1 MSDETK
7 NQSIG
12 IGNIL
17 NSELARQI
25 YGDGLQKG
33 TIETGNLI
41 GEISKT
47 VRLMIQPTLTL
58 IQNAST
64 RLDAWASEA
73 INKIPPERLTAPNPA
88 QLRAVA
94 TAIGTEADESQL
106 RDFYVKLLS
115 KMMDKEFQQIVHPS
129 IPRLLQDLSPLD
141 ALLLQITGQG
151 SEVDLPN
158 ECEISDYQLSP
169 SLVAT
174 WDAWEE
180 GGIGVGIYR
189 FFRKVHRLLPK
200 EPDCPPN
207 SGRGSE
213 HAGFLELILPQRPL
227 FEDQGISF
235 GNLSRLGLAH
245 DEPEKIVLGTPYS
258 HFSGDIPVAQH
269 FASLFRNHQ
278 LVVANFYYRTSLGRR
293 FAECCIPKYEGKTI
307 WHPKK

>member
-129 IPRLLQDLSPLD
+129 IPRLLGTHGKKAAS
-141 ALLLQITGQG
+141 
-151 SEVDLPN
+151 
-158 ECEISDYQLSP
+158 
-169 SLVAT
+169 
-174 WDAWEE
+174 
-180 GGIGVGIYR
+180 
-189 FFRKVHRLLPK
+189 
-200 EPDCPPN
+200 
-207 SGRGSE
+207 
-213 HAGFLELILPQRPL
+213 
-227 FEDQGISF
+227 
-235 GNLSRLGLAH
+235 
-245 DEPEKIVLGTPYS
+245 VLGFTDS
-258 HFSGDIPVAQH
+258 
-269 FASLFRNHQ
+269 FARSIDCCQ
-278 LVVANFYYRTSLGRR
+278 KSPIARR
-293 FAECCIPKYEGKTI
+293 IVDAEVSTQDF
-307 WHPKK
+307 WS